1 MSRSGASADPI
12 AGNFI
17 VDSTANSIW
26 TEQKTT
32 KRHIIRMAFLN
43 AVKSAAQERRRLH
56 KSNAS
61 FASLCIIDAFQG
73 RLSNG
78 LANNSKKSG
87 FIYRI
92 FCIQTSRIL
101 LTSVL
106 YASVVH
112 TISVFVFNN
121 AGDTCVDSTL
131 YTVLQWCIMIL
142 YMFDV
147 GLKMYYEGLHVSE

>member
-1 MSRSGASADPI
+1 MLP
-12 AGNFI
+12 
-17 VDSTANSIW
+17 
-26 TEQKTT
+26 EQKTEKK
-32 KRHIIRMAFLN
+32 KRNNNIIRGAFLD

-61 FASLCIIDAFQG
+61 FAALCIIDAFQG

-78 LANNSKKSG
+78 LANNSKKSE

-112 TISVFVFNN
+112 TVSVFVFNN
-121 AGDTCVDSTL
+121 AGDTCVNSSL
-131 YTVLQWCIMIL
+131 YTVLQWCIMLL
-142 YMFDV
+142 YIFDV